1 MQNTYFAKI
10 NFEFFFLMLMKKLT
24 LILIMLT
31 GIATASAQYNNITY
45 NTQCD
50 VKLVQIDQKDNLTYL
65 FFSYKDKHANSVF
78 VSSEI
83 KIKSPGSY
91 RPYKLKDYKNITTEK
106 DSGSKV
112 DLSKSGHALNF
123 VLIFDK
129 FPLDKEFSICESD
142 ENDAEKL
149 NFTNVSVN
157 TSSTVEFMNI
167 NDFIAKTPIVAN
179 GESKQVDGV
188 VTKCVQDGGLSINAT
203 NSFVKEY
210 GRYQRFFLDFK
221 NNTGHDVDLKASDV
235 SVSARYADGDVEQ
248 MDIIKLKEVISKIN
262 SEEVL
267 SELISIGTLAA
278 SAYTIGAVVGGG
290 NITTDTWYNNTSS
303 TMFDVNNA
311 AHMFL
316 RSDPEKYKDVLKKY
330 YLTDTSIKN
339 GAIHGC
345 MFNVKDKKKIE
356 QMIIKLK
363 INGKEHNFDF
373 TLKHQ

>member
-1 MQNTYFAKI
+1 M
-10 NFEFFFLMLMKKLT
+10 MKKLA
-24 LILIMLT
+24 LILIMLA
-31 GIATASAQYNNITY
+31 GIATASAQYNEIKY
-45 NTQCD
+45 NTQCNA
-50 VKLVQIDQKDNLTYL
+50 KLVQIDQRDNLTY
-65 FFSYKDKHANSVF
+65 FFFTYENKHTGSVS

-106 DSGSKV
+106 DGEAKV
-112 DLSKSGHALNF
+112 DLTKIGNALNF

-142 ENDAEKL
+142 DNDAEKL
-149 NFTNVSVN
+149 NFTNVTIN

-167 NDFIAKTPIVAN
+167 NDFVAKTPMVAN

-188 VTKCVQDGGLSINAT
+188 MTKCVQDGDLSINVT

-221 NNTGHDVDLKASDV
+221 NNTGHDIDLKAGNV
-235 SVSARYADGDVEQ
+235 SVSAKYADGEIEQ
-248 MDIIKLKEVISKIN
+248 MEIVKLKEVISKIN
-262 SEEVL
+262 GQEVL
-267 SELISIGTLAA
+267 SGLISIGTLAA

-290 NITTDTWYNNTSS
+290 NITTDTWYNNASS

-316 RSDPEKYKDVLKKY
+316 RDNPEKYKDVIKKY
-330 YLTDTSIKN
+330 YLSDTSIKN
-339 GAIHGC
+339 GTTHGC

-356 QMIIKLK
+356 QMTVKLN